1 MFRFLTDFANRDI
14 RRCLWF
20 IAALILLCV
29 SGCPKAP
36 HSENVKPG
44 DADYPA
50 ENPHPVDVIKLTVI
64 IPASIK
70 ARLMQGYT
78 THRGGGSVD
87 SGPPCAYIQTNSQ
100 ARTQYGIAPA
110 LELTQMAA
118 DSYSGEVVLDRFLPG
133 LCEWGFAGAWYRIG
147 GDRDEAELLRVDRPE
162 RSTGNSRI
170 DLWCLRRPKRDPR
183 IPDTCMDIHE
193 IRAQFPEEIS
203 ATTLA
208 EIEASGGGSAV
219 PMYIAPGL
227 QSLVIQFHD
236 LAAPNRDLALRVN

>member
-1 MFRFLTDFANRDI
+1 MFTFLTDFANRDI
-14 RRCLWF
+14 RRCLWL
-20 IAALILLCV
+20 IAALIMLCV

-70 ARLMQGYT
+70 AQLMQGYAA
-78 THRGGGSVD
+78 HHGGGSVD

-100 ARTQYGIAPA
+100 ARIQYGIAPA
-110 LELTQMAA
+110 LELTRMAA
-118 DSYSGEVVLDRFLPG
+118 DSFSGQVVLDRFLPG
-133 LCEWGFAGAWYRIG
+133 WCKWGFAGAWFRIG
-147 GDRDEAELLRVDRPE
+147 DREEAELLRVDAPE
-162 RSTGNSRI
+162 RSTGKSRI
-170 DLWCLRRPKRDPR
+170 DLWCLRHPKRDPR
-183 IPDTCMDIHE
+183 IPDACAG
-193 IRAQFPEEIS
+193 IRDVRQQFPEEIS
-203 ATTLA
+203 AATLA
-208 EIEASGGGSAV
+208 EIEAGGGGGEV